1 MLEIDLNS
9 DLKEEPDLNGR
20 CCFALLWTSNTKIL
34 NMSESQFGQI
44 CFDMCNFVNMPE
56 YAAFKICLSMAEAEC
71 TIYARVL
78 NMPTK

>member
-1 MLEIDLNS
+1 
-9 DLKEEPDLNGR
+9 
-20 CCFALLWTSNTKIL
+20 
-34 NMSESQFGQI
+34 MSESQFGQI
-44 CFDMCNFVNMPE
+44 CFDMCNVVNMPE